1 MKPYRTR
8 VRKMRK
14 PGARP
19 HDDPR
24 TTYYDPDIRAA
35 REAARRD
42 SDTTTAT
49 EEY

>member
-8 VRKMRK
+8 VRKMRR

-35 REAARRD
+35 RIARD
-42 SDTTTAT
+42 SDT
-49 EEY
+49 ESER